1 MNLRPDGPKEFGST
15 CFCSFQDISSPF
27 RSETHPFR
35 HSYLHCFRVLRASK
49 WDKLW
54 SKKEYPTKQKFRR
67 DPVFSP
73 ETMNFIS
80 EELCRLYVNSESGLC
95 QGLVGLYKCQRLRR
109 SRQKTARANKKQRR
123 PLSCREWLTLFRKFA
138 IICMIK
144 DFQRICRY
152 ECSRFFG

>member
-1 MNLRPDGPKEFGST
+1 MVPKNSGVPVSARFRTFPALSARKHILSGTLTST
-15 CFCSFQDISSPF
+15 VSVYSVRQSGINCGQKKNTPRNKSFAETPCSP
-27 RSETHPFR
+27 
-35 HSYLHCFRVLRASK
+35 
-49 WDKLW
+49 
-54 SKKEYPTKQKFRR
+54 
-67 DPVFSP
+67 P

-80 EELCRLYVNSESGLC
+80 GELCRLYVNSESGLC
-95 QGLVGLYKCQRLRR
+95 QGLFRLYKCQRLRR